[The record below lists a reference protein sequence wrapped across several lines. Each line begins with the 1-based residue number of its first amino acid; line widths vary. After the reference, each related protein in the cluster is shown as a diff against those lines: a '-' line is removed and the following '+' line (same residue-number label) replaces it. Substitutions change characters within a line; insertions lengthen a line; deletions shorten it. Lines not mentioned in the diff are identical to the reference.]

1 MCSISVASN
10 FNGNAICD
18 KSPDKR
24 IRWKDEIGDELTTI
38 ILIAQTDEERIM
50 ERKNKDWRITYR
62 YASKF
67 ASHDE
72 DGLGCNWSRFQA
84 NIDRLEEPDWCCI
97 GQLWARHYGKSPRFE
112 EASFEDTGDK
122 VTYRKVPQIFVTEED
137 DLMSSVIKTDHDSE
151 YSVQKVS
158 FEDLDSLSSL
168 EDLLDSQAAKGGFSC
183 DQNERDYDSDDDCFE
198 DLDSMSDLE
207 AFLDNMHAKKDS
219 LGDQFTDDM
228 KEISNC
234 FSVMRLCDHY

>member
-1 MCSISVASN
+1 MCSISVTSN
-10 FNGNAICD
+10 FNGNAISE
-18 KSPDKR
+18 KSPEKR
-24 IRWKDEIGDELTTI
+24 IRWKDDSGDELTTI

-50 ERKNKDWRITYR
+50 ERKTKDWRITYL

-72 DGLGCNWSRFQA
+72 DGLGGNWSRFQA

-112 EASFEDTGDK
+112 EASFEDIGDK
-122 VTYRKVPQIFVTEED
+122 ATYRKVPQMFVTDEEED

-168 EDLLDSQAAKGGFSC
+168 EDLLDK
-183 DQNERDYDSDDDCFE
+183 NERDYESDDDCFV

-207 AFLDNMHAKKDS
+207 AFLDNMHPKKDS
-219 LGDQFTDDM
+219 LGDQFADDM
-228 KEISNC
+228 KEISNS
-234 FSVMRLCDHY
+234 FSVMRLYDSFY